1 MEYQSTQYKAGH
13 MTKDM
18 ETVTIQ
24 KGDKEQTIVPTI
36 NHNYNGQRDKG
47 PKEGGTQET
56 MEGLRNPGIP
66 LQFE

>member
-47 PKEGGTQET
+47 PKEGGT
-56 MEGLRNPGIP
+56 
-66 LQFE
+66 